1 MSEMKNSGIEW
12 VGLIPKNWRIKKGK
26 YFIKYIER
34 PSRIEDEIVTCFRD
48 GEVTLR
54 TNRREDGFTI
64 SEKEIGY
71 QGINIGDLV
80 VHGMDGFAGA
90 IGISDSNGKA
100 SPVLN
105 VLEPDG
111 DKRFFMYYLRTM
123 AYGDVFLSLST
134 GIRVRTCDTNWKKLR
149 ELPYV
154 IPPLETQKR
163 IGKFLDIQCNKI
175 DELISDIKEQIETL
189 DEYKKSIITE
199 AVTRGL
205 NPDVETKNSGIEWA
219 PNIPKTW
226 NVKPIKY
233 IMNEQTVRT
242 RTGEEEP
249 LSVTQAKGIIKS
261 SEATIANPTNSY
273 EGWRIVKKGDIVF
286 NKYKAHS
293 GVFFE
298 SLYDGIVTF
307 NYSVYRC
314 FDSCCAKYFEYQFK
328 TRGCIGEFNMKMKGV
343 GDSIS
348 PLYTTDLFRIKV
360 LCPPL
365 EEQEEIIGYLNK
377 RCLEIDN
384 AIAGKQEQL
393 DILDQY
399 KKSLI
404 YEYTTGKKQ
413 LTGENDEF

>member
-175 DELISDIKEQIETL
+175 DELISDVKAQIETL

-328 TRGCIGEFNMKMKGV
+328 TRGCIGEFIMKMKGV

-399 KKSLI
+399 KKSHI
-404 YEYTTGKKQ
+404 YEYTTGKK
-413 LTGENDEF
+413 LITGENDEF